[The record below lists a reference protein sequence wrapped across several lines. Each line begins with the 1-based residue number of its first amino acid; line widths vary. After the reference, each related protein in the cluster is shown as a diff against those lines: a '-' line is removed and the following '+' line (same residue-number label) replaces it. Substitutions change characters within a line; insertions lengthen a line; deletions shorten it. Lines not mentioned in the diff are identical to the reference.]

1 LGFSRDDDGARA
13 MKSKSNPCRLK
24 LNGERGVALIIVLW
38 IFVFLSVVAF
48 EFSAATR
55 EEAAAALRFDDE
67 TQGYYLAV
75 AGFERGL
82 YDFLN
87 QQGAPTLAQKEP
99 QKSDLFDGRWREQE
113 LGDGSFRVR
122 LVDEGGKININ
133 RVSEETLRRVFTNL
147 GIDDARRD
155 ILVDSIMDWR
165 DADDL
170 HRVNGAENDYYASLV
185 SPYTAKNGPLDT
197 VEDLLWIRG
206 VTNEL
211 FFGVS
216 ELADPGAQQSG
227 KIALRDIFTVDSP
240 IDRVNLRTASAEVIH
255 ALMGISLEKSRA
267 FVEERRKLSEKT
279 LTDLLPLLGIGSGDP
294 ALQMFIFTNPSV
306 VAVVAEGRAANSPAA
321 RRVKGVVRLGG
332 GQGFELLRWSDRDT
346 ALPDS

>member
-1 LGFSRDDDGARA
+1 
-13 MKSKSNPCRLK
+13 MKSQSNPCRLK

-38 IFVFLSVVAF
+38 IFIFLSVVAF

-55 EEAAAALRFDDE
+55 EEASAALRFDDE

-87 QQGAPTLAQKEP
+87 QQNSPTLAQKN
-99 QKSDLFDGRWREQE
+99 DLFDDRWREQE
-113 LGDGSFRVR
+113 LGDGRFRVK
-122 LVDEGGKININ
+122 LVDESGKININ
-133 RVSEETLRRVFTNL
+133 RVNEDTLRRVFANL
-147 GIDDARRD
+147 GIDDTRRD

-170 HRVNGAENDYYASLV
+170 HRVNGAESDYYMSLT
-185 SPYTAKNGPLDT
+185 PAYTAKNGPLDS

-216 ELADPGAQQSG
+216 DATDPTAQQSG
-227 KIALRDIFTVDSP
+227 IIALRDIFTVDSP

-255 ALMGISLEKSRA
+255 ALMGISLEKARA

-306 VAVVAEGRAANSPAA
+306 VAVVAEGWAANSPAA
-321 RRVKGVVRLGG
+321 RRVKGIVRLGG
-332 GQGFELLRWSDRDT
+332 GRGFELVRWLDRDT
-346 ALPDS
+346 ALPDD

>member
-1 LGFSRDDDGARA
+1 
-13 MKSKSNPCRLK
+13 MKSQSNTRRLK

-38 IFVFLSVVAF
+38 IFIFLSVVAF
-48 EFSAATR
+48 EFSVATR

-87 QQGAPTLAQKEP
+87 QQGNPTLTQKEP
-99 QKSDLFDGRWREQE
+99 QKNDLFDDRWRDQE
-113 LGDGSFRVR
+113 LGDGRFRVKF
-122 LVDEGGKININ
+122 VDESGKININ
-133 RVSEETLRRVFTNL
+133 RVNEDTLRRVFTNL
-147 GIDDARRD
+147 GIDDTRRD

-170 HRVNGAENDYYASLV
+170 HRVNGAESDYYMSLT
-185 SPYTAKNGPLDT
+185 PAYTAKNGPLDS

-211 FFGVS
+211 FFGAS
-216 ELADPGAQQSG
+216 DAADPTAQQSG
-227 KIALRDIFTVDSP
+227 KIVLRDIFTVDSP

-255 ALMGISLEKSRA
+255 ALMGISLEKARA

-306 VAVVAEGRAANSPAA
+306 VAVVAEGWGANSPAA
-321 RRVKGVVRLGG
+321 RRVKGIVRLGG
-332 GQGFELLRWSDRDT
+332 GRGFELVRWLDRDT
-346 ALPDS
+346 ALPDD